1 MCSWDWML
9 VPLYFFFFFSWTEKS
24 ILQTGDK
31 QWYFFS
37 PKDRKYPNGWRS
49 NRATK
54 TGYWKTTGKDRAISH
69 SSRVVGMKK
78 TLVFYHG
85 RAPRGERTN
94 WVMHEY
100 TMDEQELSHVRN
112 AKVCG
117 RVWDGPRSQISSC
130 SCSIPRGNFQ
140 SSPKYL
146 QDSFA
151 VYKVYEKSGPGP
163 RNGEQYGA
171 PFREE
176 EWADEEPVDD
186 TVTGPDDIE
195 SAPLAPPSLDV
206 VATAQSKGDGSDLPM
221 DELEMLLMQAQN
233 DQGIDSQPAN
243 RRSDMLEIT
252 SEVGKFSSTQVPS
265 ALDFLCFSGAWSL
278 SYIYY
283 FGFGK

>member
-1 MCSWDWML
+1 M
-9 VPLYFFFFFSWTEKS
+9 
-24 ILQTGDK
+24 
-31 QWYFFS
+31 
-37 PKDRKYPNGWRS
+37 
-49 NRATK
+49 
-54 TGYWKTTGKDRAISH
+54 
-69 SSRVVGMKK
+69 
-78 TLVFYHG
+78 
-85 RAPRGERTN
+85 
-94 WVMHEY
+94 
-100 TMDEQELSHVRN
+100 
-112 AKVCG
+112 
-117 RVWDGPRSQISSC
+117 
-130 SCSIPRGNFQ
+130 
-140 SSPKYL
+140 
-146 QDSFA
+146 
-151 VYKVYEKSGPGP
+151 YEKSGPGP

-265 ALDFLCFSGAWSL
+265 ALDFLCFSGA
-278 SYIYY
+278 
-283 FGFGK
+283 